1 MTTRVESAAATRR
14 ALLDA
19 ATGLLDEGGPEAVT
33 LREVGARAGV
43 SRGAPYRHFAD
54 KDDLLTAIAAQAW
67 NSLADQAVMLGA
79 DPDMSTR
86 SKVRAMLA
94 GMLATGRERPHLY
107 RLMHRPPAGPEV
119 LQAAGRSQ
127 GPFVA
132 ALSDLVGDAQAHRFG
147 AVLLSGAHGAISME
161 ASGQLTRDKWK
172 TDADEI
178 LDTLVGLLPAS

>member
-1 MTTRVESAAATRR
+1 
-14 ALLDA
+14 
-19 ATGLLDEGGPEAVT
+19 
-33 LREVGARAGV
+33 
-43 SRGAPYRHFAD
+43 
-54 KDDLLTAIAAQAW
+54 
-67 NSLADQAVMLGA
+67 MLGA

-86 SKVRAMLA
+86 DKVRAMLA
-94 GMLATGRERPHLY
+94 GMLATARERPHLY

-132 ALSDLVGDAQAHRFG
+132 ALSDLVCDAQAHRFG
-147 AVLLSGAHGAISME
+147 AVLLSGVHGAIGME

-178 LDTLVGLLPAS
+178 LDTLVGLLELARQRLERQKAAKPEEVSQPAASPEQETDRG